1 MYATDQSIS
10 LAPVAS
16 GLCLNKPEMQNTALN
31 KPRVR
36 FLLISTLSALFC
48 MGMSSSVV
56 LAAGGGATPK
66 VEDAA
71 FNIEDAWLQRL
82 HGLTYDQ
89 KPPRP
94 VPGIDYGMDPETGR
108 FIHPKATPMVTDP
121 PSFEGQLDYW
131 EDRDYAHNMEVIAF
145 LPEVASPGHSWQNI
159 VDWGDQRIMY
169 LYLERNLKVIDITDP
184 RKAKVLESK
193 GGKSWFGED
202 ETNPFPEGEYM
213 GAATMAWNS
222 ELQKM
227 IMVQSFA
234 APRFGVLEDKL
245 KEPEG
250 VKALRQLQRN
260 IKGFKVYEMT
270 GPLPDQW
277 TLLAERTTDFQHPN
291 APKGEQGGSGSHDVP
306 AYYGGKYM
314 YLSAAPD
321 ASHGLTEFPDYLWSA
336 GFQTWDMSDPANPK
350 FVSQFNTP
358 GQIIGDPAHEEAYLM
373 NPRAG
378 NRTSWMGSRMPPFFP
393 KPVDEG
399 GTIAFGAMAALGL
412 VVLDLSDPAN
422 MKEIGA
428 VNTAPRF
435 AGTEF
440 DNADVSQY
448 ERTGFVFANGYPMND
463 ECFEP
468 YKDIWVIDARDPA
481 QPKVAAKFP
490 RPTPPAEAP
499 YTDYCQRRGSFGPKR
514 PGYHVTQPG
523 RWKQGVVA
531 YAFYNAGVQLF
542 DVQDPLDPK
551 IAAYYVPRFPHED
564 EMVEYMY
571 GNLVYGI
578 YVEYD
583 RNILWMITNHGIYAL
598 SSPALGEPLFA
609 VPQSPWPPRD

>member
-1 MYATDQSIS
+1 MNLRVVSMRPAFDCTVLKRKIS
-10 LAPVAS
+10 LAAV
-16 GLCLNKPEMQNTALN
+16 
-31 KPRVR
+31 
-36 FLLISTLSALFC
+36 LLICLLVSGSL
-48 MGMSSSVV
+48 
-56 LAAGGGATPK
+56 LAAGGGAKPR
-66 VEDAA
+66 VEDMP
-71 FNIEDAWLQRL
+71 FDIQDPWLQRL

-94 VPGIDYGMDPETGR
+94 VPGVDYGMEMETGV
-108 FIHPKATPMVTDP
+108 FTHPKATPMVTDP

-131 EDRDYAHNMEVIAF
+131 EDRDYAHNMEVISF
-145 LPEVASPGHSWQNI
+145 LQEVASPGHSWQNI

-169 LYLERNLKVIDITDP
+169 MYSGRNLKIIDITDP
-184 RKAKVLESK
+184 RQPRVLESK
-193 GGKSWFGED
+193 GGKYWFGE
-202 ETNPFPEGEYM
+202 EEVNPFPEGDSM
-213 GAATMAWNS
+213 GAVTMAWNR
-222 ELQKM
+222 ELGKM
-227 IMVQSFA
+227 IMVQSHA
-234 APRFGVLEDKL
+234 SPRYGVLEDKL

-250 VKALRQLQRN
+250 VAKLRKLDSL
-260 IKGFKVYEMT
+260 KGFRVYEMN

-277 TLLAERTTDFQHPN
+277 RLLAERTTDYMHPD
-291 APKGEQGGSGSHDVP
+291 APIGEQGGSGSHDVP
-306 AYYGGKYM
+306 AYYGGQYM

-336 GFQTWDMSDPANPK
+336 GFQTWDMSDPANPV
-350 FVSQFNTP
+350 FVDQFTTP
-358 GQIIGDPAHEEAYLM
+358 GQIIGDPVHEEAYLM

-393 KPVDEG
+393 KPVEEG

-412 VVLDLSDPAN
+412 VVLDMSNPAD
-422 MKEIGA
+422 MKEIGS

-448 ERTGFVFANGYPMND
+448 ERTGYVFANGYPMND
-463 ECFEP
+463 ECYEP
-468 YKDIWVIDARDPA
+468 YKDIWVIDARDPT
-481 QPKVAAKFP
+481 QPKVVSKFP

-542 DVQDPLDPK
+542 DVANPLEPK
-551 IAAYYVPRFPHED
+551 IAAYYVPRFPHKE

-598 SSPALGEPLFA
+598 SSPALGEPVFGMP
-609 VPQSPWPPRD
+609 PQAWPPR

>member
-1 MYATDQSIS
+1 MSKLFYASSRRPLIT
-10 LAPVAS
+10 
-16 GLCLNKPEMQNTALN
+16 LCL
-31 KPRVR
+31 
-36 FLLISTLSALFC
+36 LLAGFAINAA
-48 MGMSSSVV
+48 
-56 LAAGGGATPK
+56 LAAEGGAEPK
-66 VEDAA
+66 VEDAPL
-71 FNIEDAWLQRL
+71 NIRDPWLQRL
-82 HGLTYDQ
+82 HELTYDQ

-94 VPGIDYGMDPETGR
+94 VPGVDYGMDAATGR
-108 FIHPKATPMVTDP
+108 FVHPKATPLVTDP

-131 EDRDYAHNMEVIAF
+131 EDRDYSHNMEVIAF
-145 LPEVASPGHSWQNI
+145 LPLVASPGHSWQNI
-159 VDWGDQRIMY
+159 VDWGDQRILY

-184 RKAKVLESK
+184 RNAVVLESK
-193 GGKSWFGED
+193 GSKSWFNE
-202 ETNPFPEGEYM
+202 EEKNPFPEGEYM
-213 GAATMAWNS
+213 GAATMAWNK
-222 ELQKM
+222 ELGKM

-250 VKALRQLQRN
+250 VDKLRNLTGRL
-260 IKGFKVYEMT
+260 KGFKVYEMT
-270 GPLPDQW
+270 GPMPDQW
-277 TLLAERTTDFQHPN
+277 RLLAERTTDYQHPD
-291 APKGEQGGSGSHDVP
+291 APVGEQAGSGSHDVP
-306 AYYGGKYM
+306 AYYGGQHM

-336 GFQTWDMSDPANPK
+336 GFQTWDMSDPANPV
-350 FVSQFNTP
+350 FVSQFTVP
-358 GQIIGDPAHEEAYLM
+358 GQIIGDAEHEEAYLM

-393 KPVDEG
+393 KSVDEG
-399 GTIAFGAMAALGL
+399 GSIAFGAMAGLGM
-412 VVLDLSDPAN
+412 VVLDMTDPAN
-422 MKEIGA
+422 MKSLGA

-448 ERTGFVFANGYPMND
+448 ERTGYVFANGYPMND
-463 ECFEP
+463 ECYEP
-468 YKDIWVIDARDPA
+468 YKDIWVIDAKDA
-481 QPKVAAKFP
+481 SQPKVVARFP

-542 DVQDPLDPK
+542 DVQNPLEPK
-551 IAAYYVPRFPHED
+551 IAAYYVPRFPKKE
-564 EMVEYMY
+564 EMVEYMF

-583 RNILWMITNHGIYAL
+583 RNIVWMITNHGIYAL
-598 SSPALGEPLFA
+598 SSPALG
-609 VPQSPWPPRD
+609 VPVFGMPETPWPPRD